1 MQNQPQPQPFSGSVV
16 EPASA
21 GSASFAPPA
30 PGSNVRLT
38 SSTVASRPDPAAP
51 APKKSHRH
59 LREASL
65 RGLVSQIAGTFSGRC
80 GWK

>member
-38 SSTVASRPDPAAP
+38 PPTVASRPDPPAP
-51 APKKSHRH
+51 APKKQTPLPDTGTSGKRC
-59 LREASL
+59 SL
-65 RGLVSQIAGTFSGRC
+65 PAR
-80 GWK
+80 